1 MDAMDKMIDMSMK
14 YASATGRL
22 YGAVIGAML
31 YDDDIQIGKFNVL
44 YEALKYAD
52 ETLGREM
59 DPFDK
64 TRLEEKRK
72 EIETIK

>member
-31 YDDDIQIGKFNVL
+31 YDNNIQIDKFNML
-44 YEALKYAD
+44 YETLNYVD

-64 TRLEEKRK
+64 TRLEEKLE
-72 EIETIK
+72 EIKNTK